1 MKGDIMNTKDK
12 VIEIT
17 ANFCRENK
25 IGYAAG
31 NAIAF
36 LVGYEKTG
44 NRDDLSQ
51 AQKWL
56 DFLRGAEA
64 KPAHDPMAKAAQL
77 AGLIP
82 AKEYN
87 GSKWED
93 QEPPERIVI
102 VEDWV
107 GPCGLNLEKGDIGY
121 WQLEP
126 NWHGYYF
133 AGRRLQWE
141 TIQANRTKWRGLK

>member
-1 MKGDIMNTKDK
+1 MDIRQRATK
-12 VIEIT
+12 IT
-17 ANFCRENK
+17 AEWCRENN
-25 IGYAAG
+25 IGHAAG

-56 DFLRGAEA
+56 DFLRGAEEVEEPVTEESSA
-64 KPAHDPMAKAAQL
+64 T
-77 AGLIP
+77 
-82 AKEYN
+82 E
-87 GSKWED
+87 
-93 QEPPERIVI
+93 EPPELIVI

-107 GPCGLNLEKGDIGY
+107 GPCGLNLEKGDMGY

-133 AGRRLQWE
+133 AGGRLQWE
-141 TIQANRTKWRGLK
+141 TIQANRTKWRALK